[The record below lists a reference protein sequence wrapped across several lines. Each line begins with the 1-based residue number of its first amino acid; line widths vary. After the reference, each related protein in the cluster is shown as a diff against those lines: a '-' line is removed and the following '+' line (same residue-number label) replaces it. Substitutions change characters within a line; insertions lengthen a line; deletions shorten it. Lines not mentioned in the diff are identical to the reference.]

1 MEKVI
6 ILNATELGYQVVR
19 ALGRQGIRSIVLYD
33 KEKDELGRYSKYA
46 AESIKIPRFIEEP
59 ELLLRFLIEKKEAW
73 AGTLIIPTKDYT
85 VEFLAKHK
93 DTSDSII

>member
-19 ALGRQGIRSIVLYD
+19 ALGRHGIRSIVLYD

-46 AESIKIPRFIEEP
+46 AESIKIPASLKNQSYF
-59 ELLLRFLIEKKEAW
+59 LGSLLRKKRSGQAPSLSPRK
-73 AGTLIIPTKDYT
+73 TIR
-85 VEFLAKHK
+85 
-93 DTSDSII
+93 

>member
-19 ALGRQGIRSIVLYD
+19 ALGRHGIRSIVLYD

-46 AESIKIPRFIEEP
+46 ARINQDPP
-59 ELLLRFLIEKKEAW
+59 L
-73 AGTLIIPTKDYT
+73 
-85 VEFLAKHK
+85 H
-93 DTSDSII
+93 